1 MLQCLCL
8 AICLL
13 AAAVEMAEKAL
24 KKVEDQLDCSICLE
38 TYTDPKLLQ
47 CLHVFCRKCLAKL
60 VVRDQQGQL
69 ILTCPICRQD
79 TPVPANGTATLQPA
93 FHIIPFLEMAEE
105 LKKATADLPATIDPP
120 DTADPP
126 ASTEGAERVS
136 TSLTV
141 TPAPDKSKVYCPEHA
156 GKEVELYCKKCEEP
170 VCLKCAIK
178 GGKHHSHDYEELD
191 KAFEKYKGEMTAS
204 LGPMEQQLTTVK
216 KALAQFERRCGEIS
230 DQRAAIE
237 ADVHKCFQQLR
248 KMLDVRETEVIGQ
261 LRQLTQRKLKSL
273 AVQRD
278 QIETLLARLGSCIG
292 FMRESLETGRQAEVL
307 MMKTAV
313 VKQVKELTTT
323 FSPDLLEP
331 SKKADMTF
339 SAPMSFMAAC
349 QKYGQVSAPD
359 LPDPSKC
366 HATGKG
372 TEAAVVGETA
382 TALLQAIDFSG
393 QPCEE
398 PVLSLECEL
407 VSELT
412 GTRTPGSVE
421 RRGQSQYEIS
431 YQPTVKGRHQ
441 LHIKVEGRHIRA
453 SPFSISAKSS
463 VKKLGDTPILTLD
476 EVKTPWGVAIN
487 QRGEV
492 VVTERDACRVSV
504 FSASGEKL
512 QSFGSR
518 GSGQGQF
525 MRPLGVAVDDEGN
538 ILVADNGNHRIQR
551 FTPEGQFLTAVGT
564 EGSGCLQFRAPGA
577 IAYNAVNSKLYVT
590 DGYRVQVLNSDLTF
604 SNSFG
609 KEGSGKGQFSSTW
622 YVACDRTG
630 DVYVSDF
637 GNHRVQVFTPEGK
650 FLRMFGKYGGGTGEL
665 SHPVGVAVD
674 SSDMVYVND
683 QRNHRVSV
691 FTTEGV
697 FVRSFGSAGQQP
709 GQFVYPRGLCVD
721 SSGVVYVCDTTN
733 NRVQVF

>member
-1 MLQCLCL
+1 MQGLSVYHSYIVGCFR
-8 AICLL
+8 
-13 AAAVEMAEKAL
+13 EMAEKAL
-24 KKVEDQLDCSICLE
+24 KKVKDQLDCSICLE

-79 TPVPANGTATLQPA
+79 TPVPANGTAGLQPA
-93 FHIIPFLEMAEE
+93 FHIIPFLEIAEE
-105 LKKATADLPATIDPP
+105 LKKATADLPATAASAE
-120 DTADPP
+120 TA
-126 ASTEGAERVS
+126 GGVS
-136 TSLTV
+136 TSLT
-141 TPAPDKSKVYCPEHA
+141 PALDRIKVCCLDH
-156 GKEVELYCKKCEEP
+156 GKEVELYCKPICCKCLVTGAKHQGHDCEE
-170 VCLKCAIK
+170 LHTDFDK
-178 GGKHHSHDYEELD
+178 YREEI
-191 KAFEKYKGEMTAS
+191 TAS

-216 KALAQFERRCGEIS
+216 KAMAQFERCSGEIS
-230 DQRAAIE
+230 DQRA
-237 ADVHKCFQQLR
+237 
-248 KMLDVRETEVIGQ
+248 
-261 LRQLTQRKLKSL
+261 
-273 AVQRD
+273 
-278 QIETLLARLGSCIG
+278 
-292 FMRESLETGRQAEVL
+292 
-307 MMKTAV
+307 
-313 VKQVKELTTT
+313 
-323 FSPDLLEP
+323 
-331 SKKADMTF
+331 
-339 SAPMSFMAAC
+339 
-349 QKYGQVSAPD
+349 APD

-366 HATGKG
+366 HVTGKG

-382 TALLQAIDFSG
+382 TALLQAIDFRG

-398 PVLSLECEL
+398 PILSLECEL

-453 SPFSISAKSS
+453 SPFGISAKSS

-492 VVTERDACRVSV
+492 VVTQPNVCRVSV
-504 FSASGEKL
+504 FSASGEKF

-564 EGSGCLQFRAPGA
+564 EGSGRLQFRAPDA